1 MKLVFENGRPV
12 PQAKRD
18 LKSAWVSTPDQD
30 KVQTLRGSP
39 VMSFGVF
46 APHMQDLSRHHLEQQ
61 RERERQAYVKS
72 ILDDLDFL
80 K

>member
-12 PQAKRD
+12 PQAKSNLR
-18 LKSAWVSTPDQD
+18 SAFPDAPNTE

-39 VMSFGVF
+39 VMSFGMF
-46 APHMQDLSRHHLEQQ
+46 SPHMLELSRHHVEQQ
-61 RERERQAYVKS
+61 RKRKNEAYIKS
-72 ILDDLDFL
+72 ILDELDFL

>member
-46 APHMQDLSRHHLEQQ
+46 APHMQDLARHHMEKQ
-61 RERERQAYVKS
+61 RELERQAYVKS
-72 ILDDLDFL
+72 ILDELDFL